1 MREVSLAFGLIAI
14 INEHGGQAYKLWHE
28 NGSFIFLHI
37 RLMLEI
43 LCVGIITNMTMMW
56 VDFMYDRWHLA

>member
-1 MREVSLAFGLIAI
+1 VREFSLAFGLIAI
-14 INEHGGQAYKLWHE
+14 INENGGQACKLWHE

-43 LCVGIITNMTMMW
+43 MRAGNITNMAMMC
-56 VDFMYDRWHLA
+56 VDFM